1 MKRARIS
8 AALLALILGLAPGP
22 APLAED
28 ACGALRLQEEKDYPL
43 QEVITAMLEE
53 TGLRLQWLAQAAVRF
68 PEEPLFTQ
76 ALEAEQLRAE
86 DMRLQLAAWGFSW
99 EPAEP
104 PWAPE
109 VPAEHET
116 ALKAF
121 RDMAQRGMLMC
132 MRLEE
137 NREVPDED
145 RFQAHMWG
153 HEYRQQL
160 DDCDL
165 KADSLGYAWAWQY
178 GEEELRHG
186 D

>member
-28 ACGALRLQEEKDYPL
+28 ACGAVRLQEVKDYPL

-53 TGLRLQWLAQAAVRF
+53 TGLRLQWLGKAAERF
-68 PEEPLFTQ
+68 PEEVLFTR
-76 ALEAEQLRAE
+76 ALEAEQPRAE
-86 DMRLQLAAWGFSW
+86 AMRLQFDAWGFAG

-104 PWAPE
+104 PCAPE
-109 VPAEHET
+109 VPAEHEQ
-116 ALKAF
+116 ALKAL
-121 RDMAQRGMLMC
+121 RDMAQRGMLMS

-137 NREVPDED
+137 NRSVPDED

-165 KADSLGYAWAWQY
+165 KADSLGYSWAWQY
-178 GEEELRHG
+178 EEEEPRQE
-186 D
+186 